1 MVRLGFEIVKS
12 RTRRSGNRW
21 RGVILA
27 AIVFLAAGSL
37 TANDRPVS
45 EILGLTPDALARF
58 VDLQDDWLEWLSAV
72 AQGDGARV
80 SELLDTLLKHAE
92 VLGLQR
98 LPDLSLGAAGRA
110 IAFAEDERFD
120 AAAQCLAAAEKLD
133 SGRSEVA
140 FAGARVAQLQ
150 GDYGVALRQSVDGY
164 ARLFQ
169 NRLLRRLWRADLLH
183 WLLFVV
189 LAGGA
194 FYVAILMAT
203 TGIELFHDINTFIDR
218 FVPDMVSLAVTVVL
232 LVWPLLLPAGVFW
245 LLVYWS
251 VLLWSYGQVSQKV
264 ILVVLWVVLGTAPIL
279 INEQRQRI
287 RVALAPTVLS
297 IESLSNGQLQGS
309 LFSDLAAL
317 RAALPDSIPVAHL
330 VADLH
335 IRLGEWD
342 SARALYEA
350 LVEKE
355 PENGSALLNLGVCHL
370 QQGDQ
375 AQAMMHFQRAADSL
389 DAAAAA
395 RFNMSQVLSEL
406 YRFSEAERELRLAQR
421 LAPRQVGEWLR
432 RVANSRAIV
441 LDGGLQ
447 RTDEIRDQLVASW
460 RSKEAEGR
468 WSALWPRVLSLPLAI
483 AFLVIAAG
491 LHLIVRRGE
500 RAVFRPAEKL
510 APRGS
515 WRSALLV
522 GFAEVE
528 DDRPLT
534 GFFLILV
541 LVTLFSL
548 PRAAELGYRL
558 PWIYG
563 PGGGLASILA
573 AAGLTMFVLVRLFRH
588 FRGTL

>member
-1 MVRLGFEIVKS
+1 M
-12 RTRRSGNRW
+12 
-21 RGVILA
+21 LA
-27 AIVFLAAGSL
+27 AITFFSAGTL
-37 TANDRPVS
+37 VANERPVS
-45 EILGLTPDALARF
+45 EILGLTPEALSRF

-72 AQGDGARV
+72 AQGDAARM
-80 SELLDTLLKHAE
+80 SASLDNLLNDAE
-92 VLGLQR
+92 VLGLRR

-110 IAFAEDERFD
+110 IAFAEDDRFD

-133 SGRSEVA
+133 PGRSEVA
-140 FAGARVAQLQ
+140 FAGARVAQLE
-150 GDYGVALRQSVDGY
+150 GDFGAILRQSVDGY
-164 ARLFQ
+164 SRLFQ
-169 NRLLRRLWRADLLH
+169 NRLLRRLWRADLVH
-183 WLLFVV
+183 WLLFIV

-194 FYVAILMAT
+194 LYVAILMAT
-203 TGIELFHDINTFIDR
+203 TGIELFYDINTFIDR
-218 FVPDMVSLAVTVVL
+218 FVPDMISLVVTLVL

-251 VLLWSYGQVSQKV
+251 ILLWGYGHISQKV
-264 ILVVLWVVLGTAPIL
+264 ILVILWIVLGTAPIL

-297 IESLSNGQLQGS
+297 IESLSSGQLQGS
-309 LFSDLAAL
+309 LFSDLATL
-317 RAALPDSIPVAHL
+317 RAALPDSAAVAHL

-350 LVEKE
+350 LEE
-355 PENGSALLNLGVCHL
+355 REAENGPALLNLGVCHL

-375 AQAMMHFQRAADSL
+375 AQAMMHFQRAAGTQN
-389 DAAAAA
+389 AGAAA

-406 YRFSEAERELRLAQR
+406 YRFSEAERELRIAQR
-421 LAPRQVGEWLR
+421 TAPRKVGEWLR
-432 RVANSRAIV
+432 QVADSRAIV

-447 RTDEIRDQLVASW
+447 RTDEIREELVTSW
-460 RSKEAEGR
+460 RSEDAKGR

-500 RAVFRPAEKL
+500 RAVFRPGEKL
-510 APRGS
+510 APRGT

-528 DDRPLT
+528 NDRPLK
-534 GFFLILV
+534 GFLLILV

-548 PRAAELGYRL
+548 PQAAELGYRL

-563 PGGGLASILA
+563 PGVGMASILS
-573 AAGLTMFVLVRLFRH
+573 AAGLAIFVLIRLFRH